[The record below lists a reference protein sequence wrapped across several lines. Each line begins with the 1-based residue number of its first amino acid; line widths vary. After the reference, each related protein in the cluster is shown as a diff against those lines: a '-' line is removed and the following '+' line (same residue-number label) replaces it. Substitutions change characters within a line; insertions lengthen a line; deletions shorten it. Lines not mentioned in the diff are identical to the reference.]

1 VRGVTRRGDFVS
13 KTEQNQIYYFYLF
26 PPSIAHPFMAERG
39 KNAGEPVEADDK
51 VEEILLVHDR
61 EDGEVGPGDPAG
73 GGQRSV
79 EQVQFGGHRKAVE
92 EQQEREAEQ
101 VLL

>member
-1 VRGVTRRGDFVS
+1 
-13 KTEQNQIYYFYLF
+13 
-26 PPSIAHPFMAERG
+26 MAERG
-39 KNAGEPVEADDK
+39 KNAGEPVEAVDK

-61 EDGEVGPGDPAG
+61 EGGEVGPGNPVG

-79 EQVQFGGHRKAVE
+79 EQVQLGGHRKAVE

-101 VLL
+101 VLLYAKIKSRVIENSKRALFRSFF